1 MYSLAMFLTCVALL
15 GSLSICGGGERFVD
29 RTIKKDTTLTS
40 QWVDITL
47 DKPLKPQRGVQA
59 VMLYL
64 ADPYEADLEMKGV
77 RMGDGSFVKPEV
89 QLVDTAGNTYLLE
102 YYGLFGRKLII
113 FTLRDQLM
121 GREYRTVRVRSEK
134 PIHCREIFW
143 RCYYTRDID

>member
-1 MYSLAMFLTCVALL
+1 MYSLVMFLTCVALL

-40 QWVDITL
+40 EWVDITL
-47 DKPLKPQRGVQA
+47 DEPLKPQRDVQA

-77 RMGDGSFVKPEV
+77 RMDDGSFVKPEV
-89 QLVDTAGNTYLLE
+89 QLVDTAGNTYSLK
-102 YYGLFGRKLII
+102 YYGLFGRQLMI